1 MRAHAWS
8 PNLMRSSA
16 RRRTSHVKR
25 TARLGGATR
34 RWRFCATGASEEP
47 SSHGSLSTE
56 PHSGVRVHRVRGD
69 NNLYP
74 SPAAVFVLVAGTARP
89 SALALSAVRKEQVEN
104 WISCIA
110 DSGRASNCS
119 STNSTP
125 PTSRATH
132 DHWPN
137 KLPNHDQHWGHYN
150 LRYFRRSEPNR
161 APIRGG
167 RPGGSEDYQTSNA
180 SKADVALSLD
190 ERSIPGR
197 CVASRLAPAA

>member
-1 MRAHAWS
+1 
-8 PNLMRSSA
+8 MRSSA

-34 RWRFCATGASEEP
+34 RWRFCQQAPQRSQAAMEVCRLSHTRAFGYIASEATTILP
-47 SSHGSLSTE
+47 FSR
-56 PHSGVRVHRVRGD
+56 SG
-69 NNLYP
+69 LC
-74 SPAAVFVLVAGTARP
+74 AGCRDGE
-89 SALALSAVRKEQVEN
+89 ALSVSSFGPRERSRSRIK
-104 WISCIA
+104 ISCIA

-137 KLPNHDQHWGHYN
+137 KLPNHDQHRGHYN

-161 APIRGG
+161 APTRGG